1 MSCSCACVCVAFAIK
16 THFSFNALSLTPVLT
31 LCYVL
36 HVLSQ
41 SFSVFF
47 HTPIRGNVLLGTLQN
62 CGIYFD
68 TWSGSSCFL
77 AILLCRLS
85 FSWRWGWGF
94 FSVLFSPS
102 YLLLYSV
109 LQAYAALLALLVMI
123 FLSSQDTRNKK
134 FWIAFELAVSPGGD
148 SCTEKSQNMGLFCK
162 PLET

>member
-94 FSVLFSPS
+94 FFVLFSPS

-123 FLSSQDTRNKK
+123 FLSQLKQEVLNC
-134 FWIAFELAVSPGGD
+134 FWTCSFSRWWFMYWEIPEHGTVL
-148 SCTEKSQNMGLFCK
+148 
-162 PLET
+162 

>member
-94 FSVLFSPS
+94 FSVLFPHRICCCILSS
-102 YLLLYSV
+102 RLMLLYWPR
-109 LQAYAALLALLVMI
+109 LWWYFYLNW
-123 FLSSQDTRNKK
+123 NKK
-134 FWIAFELAVSPGGD
+134 FWIAFVLAVSLGGD